1 MSQLEQQIVEL
12 AAMSPPALRQ
22 RWRDVWR
29 QPAPDIGADLMRR
42 AIAWKLQQRVHGGLV
57 TSVRR
62 DLERTIDR
70 LEKGEGAAPAVSL
83 KPGTQLVREWGG
95 KAHHVLVGD
104 NAFEYDGRQ
113 FDSLS
118 QIAEAIT
125 GAHWSGPRFFG
136 LRSRRLE
143 SLKRPGR
150 SGMTAHA

>member
-1 MSQLEQQIVEL
+1 MSRLEQDIAEL

-42 AIAWKLQQRVHGGLV
+42 GIAWKLQQRVHGGLP

-62 DLERTIDR
+62 ELERT
-70 LEKGEGAAPAVSL
+70 LAQLAKGEGGTHAVSL

-95 KAHHVLVGD
+95 RAHHVLVADMG
-104 NAFEYDGRQ
+104 FEYDGRQ

-118 QIAEAIT
+118 QVAEVIT

-143 SLKRPGR
+143 GLKRQR
-150 SGMTAHA
+150 AAAHA